1 MRNGRLR
8 AAIPTVPQTADHRT
22 SLVRWRTTLPLLVL
36 LAIAVHAIL
45 PQLAT
50 LESTAAELR
59 QMRWWAVGLAAM
71 AQAVSLGAYGYTVQ
85 SVARLTR
92 DQIGGIAAVRVAL
105 AATSIGLVSGGPLGF
120 GAATHRWLRDR
131 GFSADGAALCASV
144 PGILNITALVAFTV
158 IGVTYLV
165 AHHVLGHSQRVTL
178 AMLGV
183 VVVGLVLLTTWLL
196 TSPERT
202 IRLVTAVRR
211 GLQRVRRRVVT
222 DAPGADL
229 RSRIGFIHESLR
241 NGAWLRPLLGAI
253 GKLAFDVVTLFL
265 LFVGTGDVIHPL
277 ALLAGYALP
286 QLVGTI
292 SFVPGGLGIVEGG
305 MTGLFVAIH
314 VPAATAVLVVLAYR
328 GLSFWAPLLLGIP
341 FAVGLERSR
350 RGALRAASQPR
361 ADV

>member
-8 AAIPTVPQTADHRT
+8 AVIPTMPQSAERRT
-22 SLVRWRTTLPLLVL
+22 SLARWRTTLPLLVL

-71 AQAVSLGAYGYTVQ
+71 AEVLSLSAYGYTVH

-92 DQIGGIAAVRVAL
+92 DRIGGFTAVRVAL
-105 AATSIGLVSGGPLGF
+105 AATSVGLVSGGPLGF
-120 GAATHRWLRDR
+120 GAAAHRWLRDR
-131 GFSADGAALCASV
+131 GVSANGAVLCASV
-144 PGILNITALVAFTV
+144 PGILNITALVALTV

-165 AHHVLGHSQRVTL
+165 AHHVLGHSQQVTL
-178 AMLGV
+178 AILGAV
-183 VVVGLVLLTTWLL
+183 VAGLGLLATWLL
-196 TSPERT
+196 SSPERT
-202 IRLVTAVRR
+202 TRLVMAVRHGLRRAR
-211 GLQRVRRRVVT
+211 GNKVT
-222 DAPGADL
+222 DAPGGDL

-241 NGAWLRPLLGAI
+241 NGAWHRPLLGAI
-253 GKLAFDVVTLFL
+253 GKLAFDVATLFL

-277 ALLAGYALP
+277 ALIAGYALP

-305 MTGLFVAIH
+305 MTGLYVAIH
-314 VPAATAVLVVLAYR
+314 VPAPTTVLVVLAYR

-341 FAVGLERSR
+341 LAVGLERSR
-350 RGALRAASQPR
+350 RVARR
-361 ADV
+361 R

>member
-1 MRNGRLR
+1 MRNGRFR
-8 AAIPTVPQTADHRT
+8 AAIPTAPQRADRWT
-22 SLVRWRTTLPLLVL
+22 SLVRWRTTLPLLLL

-45 PQLAT
+45 PRLAT

-59 QMRWWAVGLAAM
+59 QMRWWAVGLAAI

-85 SVARLTR
+85 SVARLTHDR
-92 DQIGGIAAVRVAL
+92 IGGFAAVRVAL
-105 AATSIGLVSGGPLGF
+105 AATSVGLVSGGPLGF

-131 GFSADGAALCASV
+131 GVSADGAALCASV
-144 PGILNITALVAFTV
+144 PGILNIAVLVAFAT
-158 IGVTYLV
+158 ISLTYLV

-178 AMLGV
+178 AVLGV
-183 VVVGLVLLTTWLL
+183 VVAGLVLLTTWLL
-196 TSPERT
+196 SSPERT
-202 IRLVTAVRR
+202 TRLVTAVRH
-211 GLQRVRRRVVT
+211 GLQRARRKKVT
-222 DAPGADL
+222 EAPGADL

-241 NGAWLRPLLGAI
+241 NGAWHRPLLGAV
-253 GKLAFDVVTLFL
+253 GKLAFDVVTLFF

-305 MTGLFVAIH
+305 MTGLYVSIH

-341 FAVGLERSR
+341 LAVGLERSR
-350 RGALRAASQPR
+350 RVARR
-361 ADV
+361 R